1 MGETCTYWDTPLENH
16 NLNFHRLSSVMSS
29 FDSIFKALKKGFKK
43 KTQGFHI
50 LLRTS
55 KTLWQVK
62 EGEVFNSFVCEYSVY
77 IHSACQVR
85 TFYLFK
91 SIYIFFFLTTD
102 ETALP
107 EVPWH
112 PFLICHINRI
122 WRPSK
127 NGLISDHCPQNLT
140 HYTQNSLSEL
150 LVFVFVLGGFSDWTF
165 FSSFFH
171 HFNLVACK
179 IKRLRSGQ
187 FF

>member
-1 MGETCTYWDTPLENH
+1 
-16 NLNFHRLSSVMSS
+16 MSCLVLIQFS
-29 FDSIFKALKKGFKK
+29 RPWKRALKK

-62 EGEVFNSFVCEYSVY
+62 EGEVCNSFVCEYSVY

-85 TFYLFK
+85 TFYLFN

-127 NGLISDHCPQNLT
+127 NGLISDHYPQNLT

-150 LVFVFVLGGFSDWTF
+150 LVFVCLFWGGSLTELF
-165 FSSFFH
+165 FLLFFIT
-171 HFNLVACK
+171 LT
-179 IKRLRSGQ
+179 
-187 FF
+187 